1 MPPVPQSKKNDEGKV
16 TEGQSISLPQ
26 PARNEN
32 EESMSI
38 DSSSNSDNDAAIKQP
53 HILRSHKTP
62 ENEKPIVESKLTIQ
76 SDKGSDLVV
85 GFESPKKDNDA
96 AIKQP
101 HILRS
106 HKTPE
111 NEKPI
116 VENKLAIQSDKGS
129 DVEVLYESPR
139 KQSNTQPLK
148 ETLSKKV
155 GKQKQS
161 SPEKQSPPW
170 EVVLTKKCQVSL
182 KGFTFKVWLDK
193 QRSFELNDRDLA
205 SLSPTRWLRG
215 NIIDFYLQ
223 YIIMKSNYQEKT
235 HLFSTDFYSLL
246 SRKEKND
253 EALVQSVTRSKAAAA
268 AAKPS
273 DRRPWTKNIDIF
285 SQDFIIIPANIENV
299 HWILIIITFLK
310 NVCLEELKSNDA
322 SEKPCHIL
330 RSRASSENE
339 KSASVSRASRSDR
352 ANDASEKPSHILRSR
367 TSSENEKS
375 ASESRASRSD
385 RANDASEKPSHILR
399 SRTSSENEKSASERR
414 SRATRSD
421 RGNVTSEESSHI
433 LRSRSSSESEKS
445 TSVSVTTRSG
455 RANDASEK
463 PPHVLHSCTSSEN
476 EKSAS
481 ERRSRATQSDRG
493 NDTSEESSHILRS
506 RSSSENEKSTSVSV
520 TTRSDR
526 GNRSSSETK
535 SKTKVPK
542 IFVYDSLKSDNKQV
556 VTRIRNFLQEEWE
569 FKKKGIKSFDE
580 KVLPLGPENSAEQL
594 DNHSCGLYV
603 FYFLEK
609 FFKKKMFESNEELT
623 IDEHFRPALKRKE
636 VFEAILK
643 LKKTIAPV

>member
-1 MPPVPQSKKNDEGKV
+1 
-16 TEGQSISLPQ
+16 
-26 PARNEN
+26 
-32 EESMSI
+32 
-38 DSSSNSDNDAAIKQP
+38 
-53 HILRSHKTP
+53 
-62 ENEKPIVESKLTIQ
+62 
-76 SDKGSDLVV
+76 
-85 GFESPKKDNDA
+85 
-96 AIKQP
+96 
-101 HILRS
+101 
-106 HKTPE
+106 
-111 NEKPI
+111 
-116 VENKLAIQSDKGS
+116 
-129 DVEVLYESPR
+129 
-139 KQSNTQPLK
+139 
-148 ETLSKKV
+148 
-155 GKQKQS
+155 
-161 SPEKQSPPW
+161 
-170 EVVLTKKCQVSL
+170 
-182 KGFTFKVWLDK
+182 
-193 QRSFELNDRDLA
+193 
-205 SLSPTRWLRG
+205 
-215 NIIDFYLQ
+215 
-223 YIIMKSNYQEKT
+223 MKSNYQEKT

-352 ANDASEKPSHILRSR
+352 ANDASEKP
-367 TSSENEKS
+367 
-375 ASESRASRSD
+375 
-385 RANDASEKPSHILR
+385 PHILR

>member
-38 DSSSNSDNDAAIKQP
+38 DSSSNSGSDLVVVFESPRKSRNTSPKKDNDAAIKQP

-352 ANDASEKPSHILRSR
+352 ANDASEKP
-367 TSSENEKS
+367 
-375 ASESRASRSD
+375 
-385 RANDASEKPSHILR
+385 
-399 SRTSSENEKSASERR
+399 
-414 SRATRSD
+414 
-421 RGNVTSEESSHI
+421 
-433 LRSRSSSESEKS
+433 
-445 TSVSVTTRSG
+445 
-455 RANDASEK
+455 
-463 PPHVLHSCTSSEN
+463 PHVLHSCTSSEN